1 MNESLESAGGGHG
14 DGLSTGVHKTPS
26 MSTPRSTIHATWSDV
41 ALNEPGHALEEAIS
55 RGVVKRGF
63 ALDNYRRGIKGEEMT
78 ASMIDSLDLDALLLN
93 GVSIT
98 RSMDID
104 HVLITDRG
112 IFVINSKNINGGIR
126 LVDDEIYCGS
136 SSRPIENSWVQTLD
150 NNVLIIRGKLVEAG
164 YPTSIPIIPLIVV
177 WGGPV
182 SSTGSHSGSFVEGS
196 HLDEWLIRYYDASE
210 IELDK
215 SLFRWIKAD
224 MRKSTF
230 WLK

>member
-1 MNESLESAGGGHG
+1 MNQLTNRRIGHG
-14 DGLSTGVHKTPS
+14 
-26 MSTPRSTIHATWSDV
+26 SDRFW
-41 ALNEPGHALEEAIS
+41 E
-55 RGVVKRGF
+55 
-63 ALDNYRRGIKGEEMT
+63 
-78 ASMIDSLDLDALLLN
+78 DA
-93 GVSIT
+93 
-98 RSMDID
+98 
-104 HVLITDRG
+104 
-112 IFVINSKNINGGIR
+112 
-126 LVDDEIYCGS
+126 
-136 SSRPIENSWVQTLD
+136 
-150 NNVLIIRGKLVEAG
+150 IIRGKLVEAG

>member
-1 MNESLESAGGGHG
+1 MNFPIAILALMSFLVM
-14 DGLSTGVHKTPS
+14 LSIVS
-26 MSTPRSTIHATWSDV
+26 VVDRSV
-41 ALNEPGHALEEAIS
+41 
-55 RGVVKRGF
+55 
-63 ALDNYRRGIKGEEMT
+63 
-78 ASMIDSLDLDALLLN
+78 
-93 GVSIT
+93 
-98 RSMDID
+98 
-104 HVLITDRG
+104 
-112 IFVINSKNINGGIR
+112 
-126 LVDDEIYCGS
+126 
-136 SSRPIENSWVQTLD
+136 D

-196 HLDEWLIRYYDASE
+196 HLDEWLTCYYDASE